1 MKSYPGMTRSS
12 KKHTRFLPADIK
24 VTEASSRQGALMA
37 KPQLQDSTTG
47 SSPTR
52 VLAEYIAGLSYKQI
66 PQEVISHIKFSLIDS
81 LGCALFGSTLPWGKI
96 ISSFAK
102 ELGKGRGALIW
113 GDGAEVPSTSAPLAN
128 GTLIHSFE
136 MDDLHRVGV
145 IHPGSEAIPA
155 ADALVRHAGGA
166 DGKRFLAAVVAGYE
180 IGCRVG
186 MTGGAAQ
193 LRRGFHPSATSG
205 TFAAG
210 AAAAKMLGLSP
221 LKTIHALGIAG
232 TQAAGLMA
240 AQHAS
245 MVKRMHPGRSAQSGV
260 YGALLAVKGFTGIED
275 ILEAPY
281 GGFCST
287 FVDNP
292 DLSRLTHGLGER
304 FETLNVGF
312 KPYPCCGSNHTSIDA
327 LKKILR
333 EHPDVSAEKVEK
345 VRIRT
350 TRATKLHVGWPYEP
364 KSMTTAQ
371 MNLPFCVAVLLHDKD
386 FFVDQVTEK
395 SIRRPDVLNT
405 TKKIEVVEESEFDA
419 LGDEGRHGVD
429 LEVQLRDGKSYSKR
443 VLHAKGSDK
452 DPMSRDEVLQ
462 KFRLLASR
470 VLSRPRVEKL
480 EDTLLNLEKLGDAR
494 QIAKLLMPA
503 QKLRPSRL

>member
-1 MKSYPGMTRSS
+1 
-12 KKHTRFLPADIK
+12 
-24 VTEASSRQGALMA
+24 MA
-37 KPQLQDSTTG
+37 KTQLRETAAA

-52 VLAEYIAGLSYKQI
+52 TLAEYIAGLAYKDI
-66 PQEVISHIKFSLIDS
+66 PQEVVSNIKLSFIDS

-96 ISSFAK
+96 ITSFTK
-102 ELGKGRGALIW
+102 ELGKGKGALIW
-113 GDGAEVPSTSAPLAN
+113 ADGAEVPSTSAPLAN
-128 GTLIHSFE
+128 GTFIHSFE

-155 ADALVRHAGGA
+155 ADALVRHVGA
-166 DGKRFLAAVVAGYE
+166 VDGKRLLTAVVAGYE
-180 IGCRVG
+180 VGCRVG

-210 AAAAKMLGLSP
+210 AAAAKMLRLNP
-221 LKTIHALGIAG
+221 DKTVHALGISG

-240 AQHAS
+240 AQHSS
-245 MVKRMHPGRSAQSGV
+245 MVKRMHPGRSAQAGV
-260 YGALLAVKGFTGIED
+260 YGALLAAKGFTGIED
-275 ILEAPY
+275 VLEAPY

-287 FVDNP
+287 FIDKPN
-292 DLSRLTHGLGER
+292 LSHLTDRLGER

-333 EHPDVSAEKVEK
+333 EHPEVGAANVEK
-345 VRIRT
+345 IRIRT
-350 TRATKLHVGWPYEP
+350 SRVTMLHVGWPYEP

-371 MNLPFCVAVLLHDKD
+371 MNLPFCVAVLLHDRD

-395 SIRRPDVLNT
+395 SIRRPDILAT
-405 TKKIEVVEESEFDA
+405 TKRIEVLEDSQFDL

-429 LEVQLRDGKSYSKR
+429 VEVELRDGKSYREK

-452 DPMSRDEVLQ
+452 HPMKREEVLQ
-462 KFRLLASR
+462 KFHLLASR
-470 VLSRPRVEKL
+470 VLSRSRVDKL
-480 EDTLLNLEKLGDAR
+480 EDTLLNLERLDDAR
-494 QIAKLLMPA
+494 QIAKLLTP
-503 QKLRPSRL
+503 

>member
-1 MKSYPGMTRSS
+1 
-12 KKHTRFLPADIK
+12 
-24 VTEASSRQGALMA
+24 MA
-37 KPQLQDSTTG
+37 KAQVKETAAET
-47 SSPTR
+47 SPTR
-52 VLAEYIAGLSYKQI
+52 VLAEYISGLSYRDI
-66 PQEVISHIKFSLIDS
+66 PEEVVSHIKFCLIDS
-81 LGCALFGSTLPWGKI
+81 LGCALFGSILPWGKI
-96 ISSFAK
+96 ITSFAK
-102 ELGKGRGALIW
+102 ELGKGKGALIW

-145 IHPGSEAIPA
+145 IHPGAEAIPA
-155 ADALVRHAGGA
+155 ADALVRRVGHIS
-166 DGKRFLAAVVAGYE
+166 GKRFLTAVVAGYE
-180 IGCRVG
+180 VGCRVA
-186 MTGGAAQ
+186 MTGGASQ

-210 AAAAKMLGLSP
+210 AAAAKMLQLNP
-221 LKTIHALGIAG
+221 LKTLHALGIAG

-245 MVKRMHPGRSAQSGV
+245 MVKRMHPGRSAQAGV
-260 YGALLAVKGFTGIED
+260 YGALLAAKGFTGIED

-287 FVDNP
+287 FCDNANLSHLTR
-292 DLSRLTHGLGER
+292 DLGGH
-304 FETLNVGF
+304 FETLNVGC

-327 LKKILR
+327 LKKILDD
-333 EHPDVSAEKVEK
+333 HPELRAEDVDKI
-345 VRIRT
+345 RIRT

-371 MNLPFCVAVLLHDKD
+371 MNLPFCVAVLLHDRK
-386 FFVDQVTEK
+386 FFVDQITEK
-395 SIRRPDVLNT
+395 SIRSDAVLKT
-405 TKKIEVVEESEFDA
+405 TKKIEVIEDPEFEA

-429 LEVQLRDGKSYSKR
+429 LEVQLQDGRRYSEK

-452 DPMSRDEVLQ
+452 HPMTRDEALQ

-470 VLSRPRVEKL
+470 VLSPSRVERL
-480 EDTLLNLEKLGDAR
+480 EDTLLNLEKLDDAR
-494 QIAKLLMPA
+494 KIGRLLAP
-503 QKLRPSRL
+503 

>member
-1 MKSYPGMTRSS
+1 
-12 KKHTRFLPADIK
+12 
-24 VTEASSRQGALMA
+24 MA
-37 KPQLQDSTTG
+37 KQQVKEVAAG
-47 SSPTR
+47 ISPTQI
-52 VLAEYIAGLSYKQI
+52 LAEYISGLSYRNI
-66 PQEVISHIKFSLIDS
+66 PHEVVAHIKLCIIDS
-81 LGCALFGSTLPWGKI
+81 LGCALFGSTLSWGKI
-96 ISSFAK
+96 ITSFTK
-102 ELGKGRGALIW
+102 EMGKGKGALIW
-113 GDGAEVPSTSAPLAN
+113 GDGAEVPSTNAPLAN

-145 IHPGSEAIPA
+145 IHPGAEAIPA
-155 ADALVRHAGGA
+155 ADALVRRAGKV
-166 DGKRFLAAVVAGYE
+166 DGKRFLTAMVAGYE
-180 IGCRVG
+180 VGCRVG
-186 MTGGAAQ
+186 MTGGASQ

-210 AAAAKMLGLSP
+210 AAAAKMLRLNP
-221 LKTIHALGIAG
+221 TKTVHALGIAG

-245 MVKRMHPGRSAQSGV
+245 MVKRMHPGRSAQAGV
-260 YGALLAVKGFTGIED
+260 YGALLALKGFTGIED

-287 FVDNP
+287 FIDQP
-292 DLSRLTHGLGER
+292 KMSHLTDRLGDR

-333 EHPDVSAEKVEK
+333 DQPEVSAENVEK
-345 VRIRT
+345 IRIRT

-371 MNLPFCVAVLLHDKD
+371 MNLLFCVAVLLHDRD

-395 SIRRPDVLNT
+395 SIRRSDVLQT
-405 TKKIEVVEESEFDA
+405 TKKIEVLEDPQFDA
-419 LGDEGRHGVD
+419 LDDEGRHGVD
-429 LEVQLRDGKSYSKR
+429 LEVQLRSGKSYREK

-452 DPMSRDEVLQ
+452 HPMSEDEVLQ

-470 VLSRPRVEKL
+470 VLSRARVAQL
-480 EDTLLNLEKLGDAR
+480 EETLLNLEKLDDAR
-494 QIAKLLMPA
+494 KIGKLLTA
-503 QKLRPSRL
+503 

>member
-1 MKSYPGMTRSS
+1 
-12 KKHTRFLPADIK
+12 
-24 VTEASSRQGALMA
+24 MA
-37 KPQLQDSTTG
+37 KPEFQESATDNT
-47 SSPTR
+47 PTR
-52 VLAEYIAGLSYKQI
+52 SLAEYIAGFSYKHI
-66 PQEVISHIKFSLIDS
+66 PPEVVSHLKFSLIDS
-81 LGCALFGSTLPWGKI
+81 FGCALFGSTLPWGKI
-96 ISSFAK
+96 ITSFTK
-102 ELGKGRGALIW
+102 ELGKGKGALIW

-155 ADALVRHAGGA
+155 ADALVRHTGDV
-166 DGKRFLAAVVAGYE
+166 DGKRLLAAVAVGYE
-180 IGCRVG
+180 VGCRVG

-210 AAAAKMLGLSP
+210 AAAAKMLRLNP
-221 LKTIHALGIAG
+221 LKTVHALGIAG

-245 MVKRMHPGRSAQSGV
+245 MVKRMHPGRSAQAGV
-260 YGALLAVKGFTGIED
+260 YGALLAAKGFTGIED
-275 ILEAPY
+275 VLEAPY

-287 FVDNP
+287 FIDKPN
-292 DLSRLTHGLGER
+292 LSHLTDQLGER

-333 EHPDVSAEKVEK
+333 AHPEVSAENLEK
-345 VRIRT
+345 IRIRT

-364 KSMTTAQ
+364 KTMTTAQ
-371 MNLPFCVAVLLHDKD
+371 MNLLFCVAVLLHDRD

-395 SIRRPDVLNT
+395 SIRRSDVLQT
-405 TKKIEVVEESEFDA
+405 TKKIEVLEDPQFDA
-419 LGDEGRHGVD
+419 LGDEGRHGVE
-429 LEVQLRDGKSYSKR
+429 LEVQLKNGKSYSEK

-452 DPMSRDEVLQ
+452 QPMTGEEVLK

-470 VLSRPRVEKL
+470 VLPRARVDKL
-480 EDTLLNLEKLGDAR
+480 EDTLLNLEKLDDATK
-494 QIAKLLMPA
+494 IGKLLIA
-503 QKLRPSRL
+503 

>member
-1 MKSYPGMTRSS
+1 
-12 KKHTRFLPADIK
+12 
-24 VTEASSRQGALMA
+24 MA
-37 KPQLQDSTTG
+37 KAMLKETAAAN
-47 SSPTR
+47 SPTQA
-52 VLAEYIAGLSYKQI
+52 LANYVSGLSYRSI
-66 PQEVISHIKFSLIDS
+66 PPEVIAHIKLCLVDS

-96 ISSFAK
+96 ITSFAK
-102 ELGKGRGALIW
+102 EMGKGKGALIW
-113 GDGAEVPSTSAPLAN
+113 GDGTEVPSTSAPLAN

-145 IHPGSEAIPA
+145 IHPGAEAIPA
-155 ADALVRHAGGA
+155 ADALVRRAGNV
-166 DGKRFLAAVVAGYE
+166 DGKRFLTAVVAGYE
-180 IGCRVG
+180 VGCRVA
-186 MTGGAAQ
+186 MTGGASQ

-210 AAAAKMLGLSP
+210 AAAAKMLQLNP
-221 LKTIHALGIAG
+221 LKTLHALGIAG

-245 MVKRMHPGRSAQSGV
+245 MVKRMHPGRSAQAGV
-260 YGALLAVKGFTGIED
+260 YGALLADKGFTGIED

-287 FVDNP
+287 FCDNP
-292 DLSRLTHGLGER
+292 NLSHLTDNLGVR
-304 FETLNVGF
+304 FETLNVGC

-333 EHPDVSAEKVEK
+333 DHPEVRVENVDK
-345 VRIRT
+345 IRIRA

-371 MNLPFCVAVLLHDKD
+371 MNLLYCVAVLLHERD

-395 SIRRPDVLNT
+395 SIHSEAIVKT
-405 TKKIEVVEESEFDA
+405 TRKIEVVEDSEFEA
-419 LGDEGRHGVD
+419 LGDEGRHGVV
-429 LEVQLRDGKSYSKR
+429 LEIQLQDGRSFSER

-452 DPMSRDEVLQ
+452 HPMTRDEVLQ

-470 VLSRPRVEKL
+470 VLSRPRVEQL
-480 EDTLLNLEKLGDAR
+480 EETLLNLEKLRDAR
-494 QIAKLLMPA
+494 KLAKLLTA
-503 QKLRPSRL
+503 

>member
-1 MKSYPGMTRSS
+1 
-12 KKHTRFLPADIK
+12 
-24 VTEASSRQGALMA
+24 MA
-37 KPQLQDSTTG
+37 KVQLRETAAA

-52 VLAEYIAGLSYKQI
+52 TLAEYIAGLSYKDI
-66 PQEVISHIKFSLIDS
+66 PPEVVSHIKLSFIDS

-96 ISSFAK
+96 ITSFTK
-102 ELGKGRGALIW
+102 ELGKGKGALIW
-113 GDGAEVPSTSAPLAN
+113 ADGGEVPSTSAPLAN

-155 ADALVRHAGGA
+155 ADALVRHVGA
-166 DGKRFLAAVVAGYE
+166 VDGKRLLTAVVAGYE
-180 IGCRVG
+180 VGCRVG

-210 AAAAKMLGLSP
+210 ASAAKMLRLNP
-221 LKTIHALGIAG
+221 DKTVHALGISG

-240 AQHAS
+240 AQHSS
-245 MVKRMHPGRSAQSGV
+245 MVKRMHPGRSAQAGV
-260 YGALLAVKGFTGIED
+260 YGALLAAKGFTGIED
-275 ILEAPY
+275 VLEAPY

-287 FVDNP
+287 FIDNP
-292 DLSRLTHGLGER
+292 NLSHLTDRLGER

-333 EHPDVSAEKVEK
+333 EHPEVGAANVEK
-345 VRIRT
+345 IRIRT
-350 TRATKLHVGWPYEP
+350 SRATKLHVGWPYEP

-371 MNLPFCVAVLLHDKD
+371 MNLPFCVAVLLHDRD

-395 SIRRPDVLNT
+395 SIRRPDILAT
-405 TKKIEVVEESEFDA
+405 TKRIEVLEDSQFDL

-429 LEVQLRDGKSYSKR
+429 VEVELRDGKSYREK

-452 DPMSRDEVLQ
+452 HPMQREEVLQ

-470 VLSRPRVEKL
+470 VLSRSRVDKL
-480 EDTLLNLEKLGDAR
+480 ENTLLNLERLDDAR
-494 QIAKLLMPA
+494 QIAKLLTP
-503 QKLRPSRL
+503 

>member
-1 MKSYPGMTRSS
+1 MVK
-12 KKHTRFLPADIK
+12 LQ
-24 VTEASSRQGALMA
+24 SRETAA
-37 KPQLQDSTTG
+37 A

-52 VLAEYIAGLSYKQI
+52 TLAEYVAGLSYNTI
-66 PQEVISHIKFSLIDS
+66 PQEVISHIKLSFIDS

-96 ISSFAK
+96 ITSFTS
-102 ELGKGRGALIW
+102 ELGKGRGAIIW
-113 GDGAEVPSTSAPLAN
+113 GDGAEVPPTSAPLAN

-136 MDDLHRVGV
+136 LDDLHRVGV

-155 ADALVRHAGGA
+155 ADALVRHARRI
-166 DGKRFLAAVVAGYE
+166 DGKQLITAVVAGYE
-180 IGCRVG
+180 VGCRVG

-210 AAAAKMLGLSP
+210 AAAAKMLRLNP
-221 LKTIHALGIAG
+221 AKTVHALGIAG

-240 AQHAS
+240 AQHSS
-245 MVKRMHPGRSAQSGV
+245 MVKRMHAGRSAQAGV
-260 YGALLAVKGFTGIED
+260 YGALLAARGFTGIED

-287 FVDNP
+287 FIDRP
-292 DLSRLTHGLGER
+292 DLSHLTNQLGER
-304 FETLNVGF
+304 FETLNAGF

-327 LKKILR
+327 LRKILG
-333 EHPDVSAEKVEK
+333 EHQEVNADDVQKI
-345 VRIRT
+345 RIRT

-364 KSMTTAQ
+364 KSLTTAQ
-371 MNLPFCVAVLLHDKD
+371 MNLSYCVAVLLHDRD
-386 FFVDQVTEK
+386 FFVDQVTSK
-395 SIRRPDVLNT
+395 SIRRPDVLAT
-405 TKKIEVVEESEFDA
+405 TKKIEVLEDPQFDL

-429 LEVQLRDGKSYSKR
+429 LEVQLGDGKSYREK

-452 DPMSRDEVLQ
+452 SPMTQDEVLR

-470 VLSRPRVEKL
+470 VLSRPRVAKL
-480 EDTLLNLEKLGDAR
+480 EETLVNLEKLDDAR
-494 QIAKLLMPA
+494 EIAKLLTA
-503 QKLRPSRL
+503 